1 MSTTIDSLD
10 IQIRSSA
17 GSAAV
22 NVEKLAESLGK
33 LKQNGKIST
42 VANNLKKLSESLN
55 GLKNT
60 NQGIQALE
68 RFGNAFKRVSQ
79 FTGDS
84 SGFSK
89 AINALRKLPALAGEL
104 KTLDLS
110 GFSAQM
116 QALES
121 GMSSLSGVANP
132 KGLTTSL
139 NALKKIP
146 EITSS
151 LNPQIIDEFGDKI
164 EKLAAKLAPL
174 ATQIDKVGNGFA
186 KLPSQ
191 VSKTVTATNRM
202 EASTRKATEANRKH
216 DKSLN
221 TKSVNLM
228 ATIQNLQEYA
238 QAIHFVADG
247 IGNVMNDA
255 MQWDGI
261 QFRFGRAFGED
272 AEEVLAYSEK
282 ITEKLGIN
290 QQQFMQYS
298 SMYGSLL
305 SGFGMAQEQVTTISV
320 GLAELSYDIWAAY
333 NDRYQSLEDAS
344 EAVRSAITGEIEPI
358 RNAGIALTEASMQEY
373 LDSIG
378 MAHIKMSKL
387 SEAQKSEVR
396 YATMVNSAMN
406 QGIVGTYAAEMNT
419 AEGVMRNLAM
429 QTRTLAQ
436 NLGSLFIPVLMKV
449 IPYVT
454 AFVQVLTDA
463 IRAIAGFF
471 GVELQKINW
480 GSSAGGLSG
489 VADSAGDAAGA
500 LGDAGKE
507 AKKLQQYT
515 MGFDELNVIDPDKG
529 SGGSGGGGAG
539 GVGSGGLG
547 LDLDTLWD
555 ESVFS
560 KAEGTI
566 SKIKEHLEKILEW
579 AGLIGVAF
587 ATWKIVDATLNA
599 IDWAKDLDTKNLSD
613 LKLKAGITLMVTGFT
628 LSATG
633 AYDMGLNGADTE
645 NVLKTLI
652 GSALG
657 IAGSLLVFGTG
668 PLGWTI
674 GITSAL
680 AVTITGFTLGWNKKQ
695 LLEDQKEHFG
705 DIVLSEK
712 ELQEMVG
719 SITASEVSLRMD
731 LFVDQQKIVSDV
743 EGALNEAMKEL
754 QRKNIQL
761 EIGIEVTQSE
771 YTKAVDGFL
780 SNAKKYLEEKQ
791 TEYVLA
797 IAVTLEG
804 TDTGK
809 QLTDFANT
817 FFLEQQTKLADLGA
831 KLKSVVSEGFVNG
844 EWIPDKM
851 KEAIRIQEE
860 ITEVLKYVS
869 DKEYEAK
876 MTALKL
882 DAKGTK
888 LSYESMESLLTQ
900 ANETIEEKM
909 KNLDDVRLQQIQIA
923 QMEFDQNILNGMSE
937 AEAKKILD
945 KTLED
950 IQNEFLN
957 SKWELEAGTV
967 TFGLDTIKS
976 AYSKELAGTMPFLQQ
991 STEELFVQGTMS
1003 VLPTAT
1009 YDNVTDL
1016 VSQLQGAY
1024 SNGFANMDISSA
1036 AKTNMSELLKAM
1048 KPSIKEMEKIAEE
1061 ARKAGKTVPE
1071 NVAKGLADAAQ
1082 LGAITGNLESQSYLI
1097 GQKLSTDQSFLD
1109 LLATAEGAGK
1119 EINEDVAKG
1128 LLDNIKIVTDEATG
1142 VITGI
1147 ENSMTG
1153 EITKITPTLY
1163 ENMKGLG
1170 VNLPEGLYAGADS
1183 ELKAQKKS
1191 WKSWAIWPWNWF
1203 KEENDINSP
1212 SKLFYG
1218 GGENLADGLFDG
1230 SDDKMSSL
1238 KSSWKKWS
1246 IWPWNWFK
1254 TENGITTGSS
1264 TVFKT
1269 LGEKLSSGLFAGSD
1283 ADTKAKETSWKTWSL
1298 LPWNWFKT
1306 ENTIATGDSGIFK
1319 TLGEKLS
1326 SGLFAGSDADL
1337 KSKER
1342 SWKTWSLLP
1351 WNWFKTETGIQNG
1364 NSTKFEDLGKK
1375 LSGGLLSGV
1384 DKNTKQSDFTSI
1396 FSRLSTW
1403 FASTFGIGNGEES
1416 KFAKLGSS
1424 LVGNLKTGLSSAW
1437 AGLKTWWSN
1446 LELPSFKIKTPHIT
1460 WSSTAATGWIA
1471 KTLEALGLPSSIPK
1485 MKVSWYANGGFP
1497 DVGQM
1502 FIAREA
1508 GPELVGSING
1518 RTAVANNDQ
1527 IVAAVSQGVY
1537 SAVVAA
1543 MSNNNNGSGE
1553 QHINV
1558 YLDGKQITASVEKRQ
1573 AERGRTLM
1581 GNQLGY
1587 GY

>member
-17 GSAAV
+17 GTAADNIEDLAIALGDLKSAANLNKVINQLSRLKTSLDGLRSV
-22 NVEKLAESLGK
+22 NS
-33 LKQNGKIST
+33 
-42 VANNLKKLSESLN
+42 
-55 GLKNT
+55 
-60 NQGIQALE
+60 GIQSLE
-68 RFGNAFKRVSQ
+68 RFGRTIKNLGQ
-79 FTGDS
+79 FTGNV

-89 AINALRKLPALAGEL
+89 AINTLKKLPSLAGEL
-104 KTLDLS
+104 KSVDFS

-121 GMSSLSGVANP
+121 GMAGLSGIANP
-132 KGLTTSL
+132 KGLTSSL

-164 EKLAAKLAPL
+164 EKLAAKLGPL

-202 EASTRKATEANRKH
+202 EQATEKATKANKKH

-333 NDRYQSLEDAS
+333 NDRYKSLEDAS

-378 MAHIKMSKL
+378 MAHVKMSKL

-429 QTRTLAQ
+429 QTKTLAQ
-436 NLGSLFIPVLMKV
+436 NFGSLFIPVLMKV

-463 IRAIAGFF
+463 TRAIAGFF
-471 GVELQKINW
+471 GVELQKIDW
-480 GSSAGGLSG
+480 GSSAGGLGG
-489 VADSAGDAAGA
+489 VADTATDAAGA

-529 SGGSGGGGAG
+529 SGSGGKGSGAG
-539 GVGSGGLG
+539 GVGSGGSLG

-555 ESVFS
+555 ESVFA
-560 KAEGTI
+560 KAKQDVD
-566 SKIKEHLEKILEW
+566 KIKEKLKDILGIAGDIALIIGSW
-579 AGLIGVAF
+579 MVAGKLLDFVDWMKDPKSVGDFKKKAGL
-587 ATWKIVDATLNA
+587 TLT
-599 IDWAKDLDTKNLSD
+599 I
-613 LKLKAGITLMVTGFT
+613 AGLTIA
-628 LSATG
+628 ATG
-633 AYDMGLNGADTE
+633 AYDIGLNGPNIQ
-645 NVLKTLI
+645 NVLRTAI
-652 GSALG
+652 GSAMG
-657 IAGSLLVFGTG
+657 IAGSLLLFGTG

-674 GITSAL
+674 GIGAAL
-680 AVTITGFTLGWNKKQ
+680 AVTITSFTLGWNKKQ

-705 DIVLSEK
+705 EYVLSEK
-712 ELQEMVG
+712 ELQGMVDN
-719 SITASEVSLRMD
+719 ITAGEVSLKLE
-731 LFVDQQKIVSDV
+731 LFVDQQKIVSDA
-743 EGALNEAMKEL
+743 EGALSEAMKEL
-754 QRKNIQL
+754 QRKNMQI
-761 EIGIEVTQSE
+761 EIGIEVSQSE
-771 YTKAVDGFL
+771 YSKAVDGFL

-791 TEYVLA
+791 TGYALA

-809 QLTDFANT
+809 QLTDFVNT

-831 KLKSVVSEGFVNG
+831 KLKTVVSEGFKDG
-844 EWIPDKM
+844 EWIPEKM
-851 KEAIRIQEE
+851 QEAIRIQEE

-882 DAKGTK
+882 DASGTE
-888 LSYESMESLLTQ
+888 LTYESMEKLLTD
-900 ANETIEEKM
+900 ANTAIEEKM

-923 QMEFDQNILNGMSE
+923 QMEFDQNKLNGMSE

-945 KTLED
+945 IALSD

-967 TFGLDTIKS
+967 TFGLDSIKN
-976 AYSKELAGTMPFLQQ
+976 AYSEEMAKTVPFLQQ
-991 STEELFVQGTMS
+991 STEELFTQGIS
-1003 VLPTAT
+1003 AVLPEET
-1009 YDNVTDL
+1009 YDNVDIL
-1016 VSQLQGAY
+1016 ISQLQDAY
-1024 SNGFANMDISSA
+1024 TFGFQDMDISSA
-1036 AKTNMSELLKAM
+1036 SRENVEELLEAM
-1048 KPSIKEMEKIAEE
+1048 KPSLEDMEKIAEE

-1071 NVAKGLADAAQ
+1071 EVAKGLADAAQ
-1082 LGAITGNLESQSYLI
+1082 LGAVTGNVEAQNYLI

-1109 LLATAEGAGK
+1109 MLSTAKGAGERIPEVMK
-1119 EINEDVAKG
+1119 NGIA
-1128 LLDNIKIVTDEATG
+1128 DNLKIVTDEATG

-1147 ENSMTG
+1147 ENTMTG

-1163 ENMKGLG
+1163 DNMKELG
-1170 VNLPEGLYAGADS
+1170 INLPEGLYEGAKD
-1183 ELKAQKKS
+1183 EMDNKKS
-1191 WKSWAIWPWNWF
+1191 DFKRVWWNPFTWF

-1218 GGENLADGLFDG
+1218 GGENLADGLFNG
-1230 SDDKMSSL
+1230 SDDKMQSL
-1238 KSSWKKWS
+1238 KSSWEKWS
-1246 IWPWNWFK
+1246 IWPWNWFNAK
-1254 TENGITTGSS
+1254 NGTTNGNS

-1269 LGEKLSSGLFAGSD
+1269 LGEKLSGGLFAGSD
-1283 ADTKAKETSWKTWSL
+1283 ADLKSKEFSWKTWSL

-1306 ENTIATGDSGIFK
+1306 EN
-1319 TLGEKLS
+1319 
-1326 SGLFAGSDADL
+1326 
-1337 KSKER
+1337 
-1342 SWKTWSLLP
+1342 
-1351 WNWFKTETGIQNG
+1351 GIQNG
-1364 NSTKFEDLGKK
+1364 DSTEFATLGKK
-1375 LSGGLLSGV
+1375 IAGGLLGGV
-1384 DKNTKQSDFTSI
+1384 DKNTKKSDYTSV
-1396 FSRLSTW
+1396 FGRLSSW
-1403 FASTFGIGNGEES
+1403 FSTTFGIGEGEES
-1416 KFAKLGSS
+1416 VFAKLGNK
-1424 LVGNLKTGLSSAW
+1424 LIGNLKTGLKTAW
-1437 AGLKTWWSN
+1437 DDLKIWWEG
-1446 LELPSFKIKTPHIT
+1446 LELPSFKIKMPHIT
-1460 WSSTAATGWIA
+1460 WSSTEAKGWIA
-1471 KTLEALGLPSSIPK
+1471 KTLAALGLPTAIPK
-1485 MKVSWYANGGFP
+1485 MNVEWYANGGFP
-1497 DVGQM
+1497 DMGQM

-1537 SAVVAA
+1537 SAVMAA
-1543 MSNNNNGSGE
+1543 MGNNNGSGE

>member
-22 NVEKLAESLGK
+22 NIDRLADSLIK
-33 LKQNGKIST
+33 LKQSGKIST

-89 AINALRKLPALAGEL
+89 AINTLKKLPALAGEL

-121 GMSSLSGVANP
+121 GMSSLSGIANP
-132 KGLTTSL
+132 KGLTSSL

-146 EITSS
+146 EITNS
-151 LNPQIIDEFGDKI
+151 LNTQVIDEFGDKI
-164 EKLAAKLAPL
+164 EKLAAKLGPL
-174 ATQIDKVGNGFA
+174 AIQIEKVGNGFS

-202 EASTRKATEANRKH
+202 EQATERATAANKRH
-216 DKSLN
+216 DKSLDA
-221 TKSVNLM
+221 KSINLM
-228 ATIQNLQEYA
+228 ATIQNLQEYV
-238 QAIHFVADG
+238 QAINFVADG

-282 ITEKLGIN
+282 ISEKLGIN

-378 MAHIKMSKL
+378 MAHVKMSKL

-429 QTRTLAQ
+429 QTKTLAQ

-463 IRAIAGFF
+463 IKAIAGFF
-471 GVELQKINW
+471 GVELQKIDW
-480 GSSAGGLSG
+480 GNSAGGLGG
-489 VADSAGDAAGA
+489 VADSASDAAGA

-507 AKKLQQYT
+507 AKKLKDYT

-529 SGGSGGGGAG
+529 SNSSGSGGAG
-539 GVGSGGLG
+539 GVGSGGSLG

-555 ESVFS
+555 ESVFA
-560 KAEGTI
+560 KAAESVAG
-566 SKIKEHLEKILEW
+566 IKEKLKDVLGVVGQIATIVASWMVAGKLLDFVDW
-579 AGLIGVAF
+579 LKDPKSIADFKRKAGL
-587 ATWKIVDATLNA
+587 
-599 IDWAKDLDTKNLSD
+599 
-613 LKLKAGITLMVTGFT
+613 TLMIAGLTF
-628 LSATG
+628 AFDG
-633 AYDMGLNGADTE
+633 AYDIGKEGANFK
-645 NVLKTLI
+645 NVLKTAI
-652 GSALG
+652 GSAMG
-657 IAGSLLVFGTG
+657 IAGSLLLFGTG

-674 GITSAL
+674 GIVSAL

-695 LLEDQKEHFG
+695 ILDDQKKHFG
-705 DIVLSEK
+705 DVVLSEK
-712 ELQEMVG
+712 ELQEMVDN
-719 SITASEVSLRMD
+719 ITASEVSLKLD
-731 LFVDQQKIVSDV
+731 LFVDQQKIVSDAK
-743 EGALNEAMKEL
+743 GALNEAMKEL

-761 EIGIEVTQSE
+761 EIGIEVAQSE
-771 YTKAVDGFL
+771 YTEAVDGFL

-809 QLTDFANT
+809 QLTDFVNT
-817 FFLEQQTKLADLGA
+817 FFLEEQTKLTDLGA
-831 KLKSVVSEGFVNG
+831 KLKRVVSEGFVEG
-844 EWIPDKM
+844 EWIPEKM
-851 KEAIRIQEE
+851 QEAIRIQEE

-876 MTALKL
+876 LTALKL
-882 DAKGTK
+882 DASGTK

-900 ANETIEEKM
+900 ANEAIEEKM

-923 QMEFDQNILNGMSE
+923 QMEFDQNKLNGMSE

-945 KTLED
+945 TTLEN

-967 TFGLDTIKS
+967 TFGLDAIKN
-976 AYSKELAGTMPFLQQ
+976 AYSSEMTKIAPFLKQ
-991 STEELFVQGTMS
+991 STEDLFVKGTAMA
-1003 VLPTAT
+1003 VLPGET
-1009 YDNVTDL
+1009 YNNVSNL
-1016 VSQLQGAY
+1016 IMQLQSAY
-1024 SNGFANMDISSA
+1024 NNGFNDMVSNAERKNIE
-1036 AKTNMSELLKAM
+1036 ELLKAM
-1048 KPSIKEMEKIAEE
+1048 TPSIKEMEKIAEE

-1071 NVAKGLADAAQ
+1071 EVAKGLSDAAT
-1082 LGAITGNLESQSYLI
+1082 LAAVAGNLDAQNYLI
-1097 GQKLSTDQSFLD
+1097 GQKLSTDASFLD
-1109 LLATAEGAGK
+1109 ILATAQGAGAS
-1119 EINEDVAKG
+1119 INTEVAKG
-1128 LLDNIKIVTDEATG
+1128 LADNITFVTDKATG
-1142 VITGI
+1142 VVTGI
-1147 ENSMTG
+1147 KNSMTG
-1153 EITKITPTLY
+1153 EITKITPILY
-1163 ENMKGLG
+1163 DNMEELGIELPKGAA
-1170 VNLPEGLYAGADS
+1170 AGA
-1183 ELKAQKKS
+1183 EKQLKEDESGWKKM
-1191 WKSWAIWPWNWF
+1191 WNGIWGWF
-1203 KEENDINSP
+1203 KDVFDINSP
-1212 SKLFYG
+1212 SKLMYG
-1218 GGENLADGLFDG
+1218 GGENLTLGLFNG

-1238 KSSWKKWS
+1238 KSSWKKWA

-1254 TENGITTGSS
+1254 AENGITSGNS
-1264 TVFKT
+1264 T
-1269 LGEKLSSGLFAGSD
+1269 
-1283 ADTKAKETSWKTWSL
+1283 
-1298 LPWNWFKT
+1298 
-1306 ENTIATGDSGIFK
+1306 IFK

-1337 KSKER
+1337 KAKET

-1351 WNWFKTETGIQNG
+1351 WNWFKTTTGIQSG
-1364 NSTKFEDLGKK
+1364 NSTIFEDLGKK
-1375 LSGGLLSGV
+1375 LSAGLFGGV
-1384 DKNTKQSDFTSI
+1384 DKNTKQSDYKSVFGQ
-1396 FSRLSTW
+1396 LSTW
-1403 FASTFGIGNGEES
+1403 FTSTFGIGNGEKSE
-1416 KFAKLGSS
+1416 FAKLGSR
-1424 LVGNLKTGLSSAW
+1424 LIGNLKTGLSSAW
-1437 AGLKTWWSN
+1437 TDLKKWWSE

-1460 WSSTAATGWIA
+1460 WSSTEAKGWIA
-1471 KTLEALGLPSSIPK
+1471 TTLEALGLPTSIPK
-1485 MKVSWYANGGFP
+1485 MKVEWYANGGFP

-1537 SAVVAA
+1537 SAVMAA
-1543 MSNNNNGSGE
+1543 MGNNNSSGE
-1553 QHINV
+1553 QNVNV
-1558 YLDGKQITASVEKRQ
+1558 YLDGKQIYASVEKTK

>member
-17 GSAAV
+17 GTAAT
-22 NVEKLAESLGK
+22 NIDRLADSLIK
-33 LKQNGKIST
+33 LKASGKIST
-42 VANNLKKLSESLN
+42 VANNLKKLSESLS

-60 NQGIQALE
+60 NQGIQALD

-89 AINALRKLPALAGEL
+89 AINTLRKLPALAGEL

-121 GMSSLSGVANP
+121 GMAGLSGIANP
-132 KGLTTSL
+132 KGLTSSL

-151 LNPQIIDEFGDKI
+151 LNPQVIDEFGDKI
-164 EKLAAKLAPL
+164 EKLAAKLGPL
-174 ATQIDKVGNGFA
+174 ATQIEKVGNGFS

-202 EASTRKATEANRKH
+202 EQATEKATNANKKH

-221 TKSVNLM
+221 SKSINLM
-228 ATIQNLQEYA
+228 STIQNLQEFT
-238 QAIHFVADG
+238 QAINFVASG
-247 IGNVMNDA
+247 IGAVMNDA

-272 AEEVLAYSEK
+272 AEEVLEYSEK
-282 ITEKLGIN
+282 ISERLGIN

-373 LDSIG
+373 LDSLG
-378 MAHIKMSKL
+378 MASVKIANL

-396 YATMVNSAMN
+396 YATMVNAAMN

-429 QTRTLAQ
+429 QTKTLAQ
-436 NLGSLFIPVLMKV
+436 SFGSLFIPVLMKV

-454 AFVQVLTDA
+454 AFVQILTDA

-471 GVELQKINW
+471 GVELQKIDW
-480 GSSAGGLSG
+480 GSSVGGLSD

-500 LGDAGKE
+500 FGDAGKE

-529 SGGSGGGGAG
+529 SGSSGGSGGAG
-539 GVGSGGLG
+539 GVGSGGSLG
-547 LDLDTLWD
+547 LDLDTLWED
-555 ESVFS
+555 SVFA
-560 KAEGTI
+560 KAQGTI
-566 SKIKEHLEKILEW
+566 SKIKEDLEQALKW
-579 AGLIGVAF
+579 VGLIATGF
-587 ATWKIVDATLNA
+587 AAWKITDTTLDF
-599 IDWAKDLDTKNLSD
+599 IDW
-613 LKLKAGITLMVTGFT
+613 LKTDDNAESFKKKVGITLMITGFA
-628 LSATG
+628 LAFDG
-633 AYDMGLNGADTE
+633 AYDIGLNGPDGE
-645 NVLKTLI
+645 NVLQTVI
-652 GSALG
+652 GSAMG

-674 GITSAL
+674 GIVAAL
-680 AVTITGFTLGWNKKQ
+680 AVTITAFSIGWNKKQ

-705 DIVLSEK
+705 DVVLSEQ
-712 ELQEMVG
+712 ELQNMVD
-719 SITASEVSLRMD
+719 SITASEVSLKLD

-743 EGALNEAMKEL
+743 EGALNESMKEL

-761 EIGIEVTQSE
+761 KIGIEVTQSE

-831 KLKSVVSEGFVNG
+831 KLKSVVSDGFVEG
-844 EWIPDKM
+844 EWIPEKM
-851 KEAIRIQEE
+851 QEAIRIQEE
-860 ITEVLKYVS
+860 IAEVLKYVS

-876 MTALKL
+876 IAALKL
-882 DAKGTK
+882 DASGAE

-900 ANETIEEKM
+900 ANEAIEEKM
-909 KNLDDVRLQQIQIA
+909 KNLEDVRIQQIQIA

-945 KTLED
+945 TTLED

-967 TFGLDTIKS
+967 TFGLDSIKN
-976 AYSKELAGTMPFLQQ
+976 AYSTELAGTIPFLQQ
-991 STEELFVQGTMS
+991 STTELFMQGTMS
-1003 VLPTAT
+1003 VLPDQA
-1009 YDNVTDL
+1009 YNNVTDL

-1036 AKTNMSELLKAM
+1036 AKTNMGELLEAM
-1048 KPSIKEMEKIAEE
+1048 KPSVEEMEKIAEE

-1109 LLATAEGAGK
+1109 LLSTAEGAGK

-1128 LLDNIKIVTDEATG
+1128 LLDNITIVTDEATG

-1147 ENSMTG
+1147 KNSMTG
-1153 EITKITPTLY
+1153 EITAITPTLY
-1163 ENMKGLG
+1163 ENMKELG
-1170 VNLPEGLYAGADS
+1170 VNLPEGLYDGADS
-1183 ELKAQKKS
+1183 ELKSQEKS
-1191 WKSWAIWPWNWF
+1191 WKDWAVWPWNWF
-1203 KEENDINSP
+1203 KTANDINSP

-1218 GGENLADGLFDG
+1218 GGENLTDGLYNG
-1230 SDDKMSSL
+1230 SDDKMQGL
-1238 KSSWKKWS
+1238 ESSWQTWS
-1246 IWPWNWFK
+1246 LWPWNWFK
-1254 TENGITTGSS
+1254 TANEIENGDSGT
-1264 TVFKT
+1264 FKT
-1269 LGEKLSSGLFAGSD
+1269 LGEKLSGGLFSGSD
-1283 ADTKAKETSWKTWSL
+1283 TDLRAKEASWQTWSL

-1306 ENTIATGDSGIFK
+1306 ANEIENGDSGTFE
-1319 TLGEKLS
+1319 TLGEKVAD
-1326 SGLFAGSDADL
+1326 GLF
-1337 KSKER
+1337 
-1342 SWKTWSLLP
+1342 
-1351 WNWFKTETGIQNG
+1351 
-1364 NSTKFEDLGKK
+1364 
-1375 LSGGLLSGV
+1375 SGV
-1384 DKNTKQSDFTSI
+1384 DKNTKQSDYESVFGQLSSWFT
-1396 FSRLSTW
+1396 
-1403 FASTFGIGNGEES
+1403 STFGIGNGEES
-1416 KFAKLGSS
+1416 VFAELGSN
-1424 LVGNLKTGLSSAW
+1424 LIDNLKTGLSSAW
-1437 AGLKTWWSN
+1437 TELKEWWSE
-1446 LELPSFKIKTPHIT
+1446 LELPSFKIKKPHIT
-1460 WSSTAATGWIA
+1460 WSSTPASGWIA
-1471 KTLEALGLPSSIPK
+1471 ATLEALGLPSSIPK
-1485 MKVSWYANGGFP
+1485 LNVEWYANGGFP
-1497 DVGQM
+1497 DMGQM

-1508 GPELVGSING
+1508 GPELVGNING

-1537 SAVVAA
+1537 GAVMAA
-1543 MSNNNNGSGE
+1543 MGNNNSSGE
-1553 QHINV
+1553 QNINV
-1558 YLDGKQITASVEKRQ
+1558 YLDGKQIYASVEKTK

>member
-22 NVEKLAESLGK
+22 NIDRLADSLIK
-33 LKQNGKIST
+33 LKQSGKIST

-60 NQGIQALE
+60 NQGIQALD

-89 AINALRKLPALAGEL
+89 AINTLKKLPALAGEL
-104 KTLDLS
+104 KTLDFN

-121 GMSSLSGVANP
+121 GMSSLSGIANP
-132 KGLTTSL
+132 KGLTSSL

-164 EKLAAKLAPL
+164 EKLAAKLGPL

-202 EASTRKATEANRKH
+202 EQATERATNANKKH

-221 TKSVNLM
+221 TKSINLM
-228 ATIQNLQEYA
+228 STIQNLQEYA

-429 QTRTLAQ
+429 QTKTLAQ

-471 GVELQKINW
+471 GVELQKIDW
-480 GSSAGGLSG
+480 GSSAGGLGG
-489 VADSAGDAAGA
+489 VADSASDAAGA

-507 AKKLQQYT
+507 AKKLKDYT

-529 SGGSGGGGAG
+529 SGSSGGSGGAG
-539 GVGSGGLG
+539 GVGSGGSLG

-555 ESVFS
+555 DSVFA
-560 KAEGTI
+560 KAQQNVDE
-566 SKIKEHLEKILEW
+566 IKEKLKEILGIVGDIAIIVASW
-579 AGLIGVAF
+579 MVAGKLLDFVDWLKDPKSIADFKRKAGL
-587 ATWKIVDATLNA
+587 
-599 IDWAKDLDTKNLSD
+599 
-613 LKLKAGITLMVTGFT
+613 TLMIAGLTF
-628 LSATG
+628 AFDG
-633 AYDMGLNGADTE
+633 AYDIGKEGANLK
-645 NVLKTLI
+645 NVLKTAI
-652 GSALG
+652 GAAMG

-674 GITSAL
+674 GIVSAL

-695 LLEDQKEHFG
+695 ILDDQKEHFG
-705 DIVLSEK
+705 DVVLSEK
-712 ELQEMVG
+712 ELQGMVDN
-719 SITASEVSLRMD
+719 ITASEVSLKLD
-731 LFVDQQKIVSDV
+731 LFIDQQKIVSDA

-754 QRKNIQL
+754 KRKNIQL
-761 EIGIEVTQSE
+761 EIGIDVSQSE
-771 YTKAVDGFL
+771 YTKAVDSFL
-780 SNAKKYLEEKQ
+780 SSAKKYLEEKQ

-797 IAVTLEG
+797 IAVTLDG
-804 TDTGK
+804 TDTGER
-809 QLTDFANT
+809 LTDFANT

-831 KLKSVVSEGFVNG
+831 KLKNVVSKGFADG
-844 EWIPDKM
+844 EWIPEKL
-851 KEAIRIQEE
+851 KEAIELQKE
-860 ITEVLKYVS
+860 ITEVLKMVS
-869 DKEYEAK
+869 DKEYQAK
-876 MTALKL
+876 ITALKL
-882 DAKGTK
+882 DASGTE
-888 LSYESMESLLTQ
+888 LSYGSMEKLLTQ
-900 ANETIEEKM
+900 ANEAIEEKM

-923 QMEFDQNILNGMSE
+923 QMEFDQNKLSGMSE

-945 KTLED
+945 LTLAD

-967 TFGLDTIKS
+967 TFGMDAIKN
-976 AYSKELAGTMPFLQQ
+976 AYADEIAKTVPFFQQ
-991 STEELFVQGTMS
+991 STEKLFVQGTMA
-1003 VLPTAT
+1003 VWPEQT
-1009 YDNVTDL
+1009 YDNIRTL
-1016 VSQLQGAY
+1016 VMQLQGAY
-1024 SNGFANMDISSA
+1024 EKGFRNMDISTA
-1036 AKTNMSELLKAM
+1036 ARENIEELLGAM
-1048 KPSIKEMEKIAEE
+1048 KPSVEEMEKIAEE

-1071 NVAKGLADAAQ
+1071 EVAKGLADAAQ
-1082 LGAITGNLESQSYLI
+1082 LGAITGNLEAQNYLI
-1097 GQKLSTDQSFLD
+1097 GQKLSTDTSFLE
-1109 LLATAEGAGK
+1109 LLATAEGAGAD
-1119 EINEDVAKG
+1119 INEFTAKG
-1128 LLDNIKIVTDEATG
+1128 LLDNITIVTDEATG

-1147 ENSMTG
+1147 KNAMTG
-1153 EITKITPTLY
+1153 EITEITPTLY
-1163 ENMKGLG
+1163 NNMVELG
-1170 VNLPEGLYAGADS
+1170 VELPTGLYDGADS
-1183 ELKAQKKS
+1183 ELKAQEKS
-1191 WKSWAIWPWNWF
+1191 WKDWAIWPWNWF

-1212 SKLFYG
+1212 SKLFYS
-1218 GGENLADGLFDG
+1218 GGENLATGLFDG

-1238 KSSWKKWS
+1238 KSSWEKWS

-1254 TENGITTGSS
+1254 SENGIASGNS
-1264 TVFKT
+1264 T
-1269 LGEKLSSGLFAGSD
+1269 
-1283 ADTKAKETSWKTWSL
+1283 
-1298 LPWNWFKT
+1298 
-1306 ENTIATGDSGIFK
+1306 IFK

-1337 KSKER
+1337 KAKET

-1375 LSGGLLSGV
+1375 LSSGLLSGV
-1384 DKNTKQSDFTSI
+1384 DKNTKQSDYTSV
-1396 FSRLSTW
+1396 FGQLSTW
-1403 FASTFGIGNGEES
+1403 FTSTFGIGNGTES
-1416 KFAKLGSS
+1416 EFAKLGSR
-1424 LVGNLKTGLSSAW
+1424 LIGNLKTGLSSAW
-1437 AGLKTWWSN
+1437 TDLKKWWSE

-1460 WSSTAATGWIA
+1460 WSSTPAKGWIA
-1471 KTLEALGLPSSIPK
+1471 TTLEALGLPSSIPK
-1485 MKVSWYANGGFP
+1485 MNVEWYANGGFP
-1497 DVGQM
+1497 DMGQM

-1508 GPELVGSING
+1508 GPELVGNING

-1537 SAVVAA
+1537 SAVMAA
-1543 MSNNNNGSGE
+1543 MGNNNGSGE